1 MSETVNIF
9 GKSYRSYEMTHAD
22 KVTAWIH
29 NAPEVDIHVG
39 KFTLKYRYGYDRD
52 WGAAWMCWSNP
63 AWEDTPEEQ
72 YFEEVCNAMR
82 TWHSEISFIDN
93 LIDAMQKKPFNQ
105 GETK

>member
-9 GKSYRSYEMTHAD
+9 GKSYGVFKMSHAD

-52 WGAAWMCWSNP
+52 WGSAWVCWSNP
-63 AWEDTPEEQ
+63 DWEDTPESN
-72 YFEEVCNAMR
+72 YFNEICHALR
-82 TWHSEISFIDN
+82 ASCHDISFIDA
-93 LIDAMQKKPFNQ
+93 LLKAMKKKPFE
-105 GETK
+105 GESE